1 MTVRIVTD
9 SCCDLPDEVI
19 QQFDIDV
26 VPLFVNLDG
35 VGYKDGVDIDRRE
48 FYTRLP
54 LLKDLPQSSSPSP
67 EAFRAVYEKLADN
80 GTQDILVITI
90 TKALSETIGWAL
102 KAAESFKRSA
112 IEVVDSHN
120 LSLAQGLIVRS
131 AAQAAQA
138 GMRLSELVRHI
149 EDIRTRTFSIAL
161 FDDLRYGV
169 KGGRVTK
176 AQGWMA
182 SVLDIRPVF
191 GVYNDKI
198 LMERVRTRQRAIN
211 TMNEILHKYAPFDEV
226 AFMHSF
232 PAENIL
238 AEARS
243 LAANVVPAGKSIL
256 ENVLTPV
263 MGTHVG
269 PGSVA
274 FAAISKVPV
283 P

>member
-19 QQFDIDV
+19 KQYNIEV

-35 VGYKDGVDIDRRE
+35 VGYKDGVEIDRRE
-48 FYTRLP
+48 FYSRLP
-54 LLKDLPQSSSPSP
+54 QLKDLPQSSSPSP
-67 EAFRAVYEKLADN
+67 ESFRAVYDRLAD
-80 GTQDILVITI
+80 GGAEDILVITI
-90 TKALSETIGWAL
+90 TKVLSETLGWAL
-102 KAAESFKRSA
+102 NAAENFKRTA
-112 IEVVDSHN
+112 IEVIDSHN

-138 GMRLSELVRHI
+138 GMKLAELVRQV
-149 EDIRTRTFSIAL
+149 EDVRSRTFSMAL

-211 TMNEILHKYAPFDEV
+211 YMDQILHKYAPFDEV

-243 LAANVVPAGKSIL
+243 LAASVVPAGKSVL

-274 FAAISKVPV
+274 FAAISKIPV

>member
-19 QQFDIDV
+19 KQFNIVV

-48 FYTRLP
+48 FYSRLP
-54 LLKDLPQSSSPSP
+54 ILKDLPQSSSPSP
-67 EAFRAVYEKLADN
+67 EAFRAVYDQLADEGEEN
-80 GTQDILVITI
+80 ILVITI
-90 TKALSETIGWAL
+90 TKVLSETVGWAL
-102 KAAESFKRSA
+102 KAAENFKRTA
-112 IEVVDSHN
+112 VEVIDSHN

-138 GMRLSELVRHI
+138 GMKLAELGRYVEDVRS
-149 EDIRTRTFSIAL
+149 RTFSIAL

-182 SVLDIRPVF
+182 SVLDIRPVL

-211 TMNEILHKYAPFDEV
+211 FMSDVLNKYSPLEEV

-232 PAENIL
+232 AAENIL
-238 AEARS
+238 AEARAI
-243 LAANVVPAGKSIL
+243 AARVVPAGKSVL

-269 PGSVA
+269 PGSVG
-274 FAAISKVPV
+274 FAAITKVPV

>member
-9 SCCDLPDEVI
+9 SCCDLPEDVI
-19 QQFDIDV
+19 KQYKIEV

-35 VGYKDGVDIDRRE
+35 VGYKDGVEIDRRE
-48 FYTRLP
+48 FYDKLP
-54 LLKDLPQSSSPSP
+54 HLKDLPQSSSPSP
-67 EAFRAVYEKLADN
+67 EAFRSVYDRLADE
-80 GTQDILVITI
+80 GEEDILVITI
-90 TKALSETIGWAL
+90 TKVLSETVGWARN
-102 KAAESFKRSA
+102 AAENFKRTA
-112 IEVVDSHN
+112 IEVIDSHN

-138 GMRLSELVRHI
+138 GLKLTELVQHV
-149 EDIRTRTFSIAL
+149 EDVRSRTFSMAL

-182 SVLDIRPVF
+182 SVLDIRPVL

-211 TMNEILHKYAPFDEV
+211 YMSEVLNKYSPLEEV

-232 PAENIL
+232 AVENIL
-238 AEARS
+238 SEARAI
-243 LAANVVPAGKSIL
+243 AARVVPVGKSVL

-269 PGSVA
+269 PGSVG
-274 FAAISKVPV
+274 FAAITKVPV